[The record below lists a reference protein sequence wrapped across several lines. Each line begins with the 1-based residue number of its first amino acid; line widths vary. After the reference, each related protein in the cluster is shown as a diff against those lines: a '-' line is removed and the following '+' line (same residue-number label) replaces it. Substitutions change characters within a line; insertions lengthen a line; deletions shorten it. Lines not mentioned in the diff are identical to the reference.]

1 MATKSGAKR
10 KKEERCENAERQ
22 PISGDRAKPHRH
34 AEGGTH
40 AVDAAAFAELTVASR
55 RTGTRATAHSIDEL
69 PFSYYLKF

>member
-1 MATKSGAKR
+1 VR
-10 KKEERCENAERQ
+10 K
-22 PISGDRAKPHRH
+22 
-34 AEGGTH
+34 GGTH